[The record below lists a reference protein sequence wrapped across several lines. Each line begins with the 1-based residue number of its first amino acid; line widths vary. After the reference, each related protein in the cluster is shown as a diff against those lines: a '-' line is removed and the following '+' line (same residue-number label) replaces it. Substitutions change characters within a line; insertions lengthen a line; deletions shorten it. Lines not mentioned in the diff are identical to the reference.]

1 MAASQAAHEG
11 SIPFTRSSL
20 RLDRQFQSEGWSVRR
35 SLARRRTPVSSYGW
49 QARFPIHYVYLLK
62 SEKYPHQQYIGLT
75 TNLRKRFREHN
86 DARSAHT
93 SKFCPWILVAYFAF
107 ANRSHAVAFE
117 KYLKSGSGR
126 AFAKRHFK

>member
-11 SIPFTRSSL
+11 SIPFTRSRL
-20 RLDRQFQSEGWSVRR
+20 RSECQSESEGGSVRR
-35 SLARRRTPVSSYGW
+35 SLVRRRTFVSGYGG
-49 QARFPIHYVYLLK
+49 QATPNALRLSVKIRKISQTAVH
-62 SEKYPHQQYIGLT
+62 GLT

-107 ANRSHAVAFE
+107 LDRPHAVAFE
-117 KYLKSGSGR
+117 KY
-126 AFAKRHFK
+126 